1 MSTRAR
7 ASRHDEEGKQEDVR
21 QTGISGSLGCTEIA
35 NGGINEARQVA
46 EKTRSNHLDKLW
58 TLLSNSVTR
67 S

>member
-46 EKTRSNHLDKLW
+46 QKTCGDHLDEL
-58 TLLSNSVTR
+58 
-67 S
+67 